1 MRHIQNWVSIIVHDL
16 FLQFKFF
23 FTTWTEPYFNTGTG
37 GFLDKKVPQSSF
49 VFVGNLLFNSIT
61 SVWQV
66 FQLLHENVFKIQMTP
81 RNVFSRT
88 VKASLAFKVMV
99 LSLTSSQG
107 TPDTF
112 SPTHVDPTLFTYFA
126 LKGHILE
133 ELAGGGH
140 QMLLIGPLTNISF
153 LFLFLLV
160 THVSRQ
166 MCGTHTHTHTLKDIS
181 WFLWLLGRPEWV
193 SSKCQLTTRVLKN
206 PELYNDGESLVNHV
220 MLSSAQG
227 LRATTLVGFLPSS
240 LSSCHNNR
248 EGGESPKLTNDQVL
262 NISSACVSQ
271 LTAQLQG
278 LSGWKP
284 NRSFLFFWYFYFSKT
299 ALSSWQITFKAK
311 GELRLLSGLWWG
323 AIIKLKFTPLLNHG
337 E

>member
-112 SPTHVDPTLFTYFA
+112 SPTHVDPTLFTHFA

-160 THVSRQ
+160 THVSVIITPKRSSAAKQ
-166 MCGTHTHTHTLKDIS
+166 MCGKQTHTHTLKDIS

-284 NRSFLFFWYFYFSKT
+284 NRSFLFFGIFIFLRQRS
-299 ALSSWQITFKAK
+299 AL
-311 GELRLLSGLWWG
+311 GRLLLRLRGS
-323 AIIKLKFTPLLNHG
+323 
-337 E
+337 